1 MTAYL
6 RMTKPTIVM
15 LIVVTAIPALLMAS
29 AGKVEVIVWMI
40 ALLGTVLSAASAS
53 VFNHVF
59 DAQLDQQMARTRNRP
74 LAKGQV
80 TKGRAT
86 LFALI
91 LGFGAL
97 VVLAWG
103 TTLTATVIAFGGIVF
118 YALVYTLILKRHT
131 PQNIVIGGAAGAV
144 GPLIGWSAVT
154 GELSWAAWLLSLI
167 IFLWTPPHF
176 WALAI
181 YYRHDYQQAKIPMY
195 PAVYGVK
202 RTKQAIICY
211 ITTLLPVWIA
221 LYLVS
226 DCSIVFLLISLA
238 LTGYFLR
245 RAWLFDTGGSM
256 ALFRFSCLYILLL
269 FSGLA
274 VDQMVVL
281 MLVGT

>member
-1 MTAYL
+1 MNAYL

-15 LIVVTAIPALLMAS
+15 LIVVTAMPALLMAS
-29 AGKVEVIVWMI
+29 AGAVDVIVWTV
-40 ALLGTVLSAASAS
+40 ALIGTVLSAASAS

-59 DAQLDQQMARTRNRP
+59 DAQLDQQMTRTRNRP
-74 LAKGQV
+74 LARGQV
-80 TKGRAT
+80 TKRQAII
-86 LFALI
+86 FASLLAI
-91 LGFGAL
+91 GAL
-97 VVLAWG
+97 AILAWG
-103 TTLTATVIAFGGIVF
+103 TTLTATGIAFGGIVF

-144 GPLIGWSAVT
+144 GPLIGWAAVT
-154 GELSWAAWLLSLI
+154 GELSWVAWLLSLI

-181 YYRHDYQQAKIPMY
+181 YYRHDYQRAQIPMY

-202 RTKQAIICY
+202 RTKRAIICY
-211 ITTLLPVWIA
+211 VVTLLPVWVT

-226 DCSIVFLLISLA
+226 SCSLVFLLISLT

-245 RAWLFDTGGSM
+245 RAWLFNTDTGDSM

-269 FSGLA
+269 FAGLA
-274 VDQMVVL
+274 VDQVVVL
-281 MLVGT
+281 LL

>member
-1 MTAYL
+1 MNAYL

-15 LIVVTAIPALLMAS
+15 LIVVTAMPALLMAS
-29 AGKVEVIVWMI
+29 AGAVDVIVWTV
-40 ALLGTVLSAASAS
+40 ALIGTVLSAASAS

-59 DAQLDQQMARTRNRP
+59 DAQLDQQMTRTRNRP
-74 LAKGQV
+74 LARGQV
-80 TKGRAT
+80 TKRRAII
-86 LFALI
+86 FASLLAI
-91 LGFGAL
+91 GAL
-97 VVLAWG
+97 AILAWG
-103 TTLTATVIAFGGIVF
+103 TTLTATGIAFGGIVF

-144 GPLIGWSAVT
+144 GPLIGWAAVT
-154 GELSWAAWLLSLI
+154 GELSWVAWLLSLI

-181 YYRHDYQQAKIPMY
+181 YYRHDYQRAQIPMY

-202 RTKQAIICY
+202 RTKRAIICY
-211 ITTLLPVWIA
+211 VVTLLPVWVT

-226 DCSIVFLLISLA
+226 SCSLVFLLISLT

-245 RAWLFDTGGSM
+245 RAWLFNTDTGDSM

-269 FSGLA
+269 FAGLA
-274 VDQMVVL
+274 VDQVVVL
-281 MLVGT
+281 LL

>member
-1 MTAYL
+1 MNAYL

-29 AGKVEVIVWMI
+29 AGAVDLIVWTV
-40 ALLGTVLSAASAS
+40 ALIGTILSAASAS

-59 DAQLDQQMARTRNRP
+59 DAQLDQQMTRTRNRP
-74 LAKGQV
+74 LARGQV
-80 TKGRAT
+80 SKNRAII
-86 LFALI
+86 FASLLAI
-91 LGFGAL
+91 VAL
-97 VVLAWG
+97 AILAWG
-103 TTLTATVIAFGGIVF
+103 TTLIATGIAFGGIVF

-144 GPLIGWSAVT
+144 GPLIGWAAVT
-154 GELSWAAWLLSLI
+154 GELSWVAWLLSLI

-181 YYRHDYQQAKIPMY
+181 YYCNDYQRAKIPMY

-202 RTKQAIICY
+202 RTKRAIILY
-211 ITTLLPVWIA
+211 VATLLPVWVTF
-221 LYLVS
+221 YLVS
-226 DCSIVFLLISLA
+226 SCSLVFLLISLT

-245 RAWLFDTGGSM
+245 RAWLFNTDTGDSM

-269 FSGLA
+269 FAGLA
-274 VDQMVVL
+274 VDQAVVL
-281 MLVGT
+281 LL

>member
-1 MTAYL
+1 MIAYL
-6 RMTKPTIVM
+6 KMTKPTIVM
-15 LIVVTAIPALLMAS
+15 LIVVTAVPALLMAS
-29 AGKVEVIVWMI
+29 AGTIDLAVWVI
-40 ALLGTVLSAASAS
+40 ALLGTILSAASAS

-59 DAQLDQQMARTRNRP
+59 DANLDQQMIRTRNRP

-86 LFALI
+86 VFAL
-91 LGFGAL
+91 LLSVGAL
-97 VVLAWG
+97 TLLAWG

-118 YALVYTLILKRHT
+118 YALVYTLILKRNT

-144 GPLIGWSAVT
+144 GPLIGWAAVT
-154 GELSWAAWLLSLI
+154 GELSWAAGLLSLI

-181 YYRHDYQQAKIPMY
+181 CYRNDYQRAKIPMY

-202 RTKQAIICY
+202 RTKKAIICY
-211 ITTLLPVWIA
+211 VASLLPVWVA

-226 DCSIVFLLISLA
+226 NCSVVFLLLSLV

-245 RAWLFDTGGSM
+245 RAWLFDTSTGDSM
-256 ALFRFSCLYILLL
+256 ALFRFSCLYVLLL
-269 FSGLA
+269 FAGLA
-274 VDQMVVL
+274 VDQVVVL
-281 MLVGT
+281 LL

>member
-1 MTAYL
+1 MNAYL
-6 RMTKPTIVM
+6 QMTKPTIVM

-29 AGKVEVIVWMI
+29 AGAVDIIVWTV
-40 ALLGTVLSAASAS
+40 ALVGTVLSAASAS

-59 DAQLDQQMARTRNRP
+59 DAQLDQQMTRTRNRP
-74 LAKGQV
+74 LARGQV
-80 TKGRAT
+80 TKRRAII
-86 LFALI
+86 FASVLAI
-91 LGFGAL
+91 GAL
-97 VVLAWG
+97 AILAWG
-103 TTLTATVIAFGGIVF
+103 TTLTATGIAFGGIVF

-144 GPLIGWSAVT
+144 GPLIGWAAVT
-154 GELSWAAWLLSLI
+154 GELSWVAWLLSLI

-181 YYRHDYQQAKIPMY
+181 YYRRDYQRAQIPMY

-211 ITTLLPVWIA
+211 VVTLLPVWVA

-226 DCSIVFLLISLA
+226 SCSLVFLLISLA

-245 RAWLFDTGGSM
+245 RAWLFNTDTGDSM

-269 FSGLA
+269 FAGLA
-274 VDQMVVL
+274 VDQVVVL
-281 MLVGT
+281 LL